1 MTLPGGS
8 NPADVLFKLAKGRGL
23 ASPTFEQVTS
33 KSFFSLLI
41 YCSIVLFVDVK
52 SESVMKQKIA
62 FNLLFRCMKG
72 DHLMLRHSHGCATG
86 FRYISS
92 SP

>member
-33 KSFFSLLI
+33 ECLYFYASNMPK
-41 YCSIVLFVDVK
+41 YRSIVLFVDVK
-52 SESVMKQKIA
+52 SVNDPIQKLNVILSSVSGA
-62 FNLLFRCMKG
+62 
-72 DHLMLRHSHGCATG
+72 
-86 FRYISS
+86 
-92 SP
+92 